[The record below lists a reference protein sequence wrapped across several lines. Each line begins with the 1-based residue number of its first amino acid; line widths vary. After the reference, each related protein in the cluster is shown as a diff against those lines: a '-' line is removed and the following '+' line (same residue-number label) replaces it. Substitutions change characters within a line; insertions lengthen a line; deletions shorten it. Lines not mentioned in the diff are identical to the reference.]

1 MHHFVRVG
9 VPSHDSPR
17 VVYGGGDGALV
28 GGGACA
34 WSLECSHDATGRAYE
49 AVKHIACIAVESR
62 CRPAYVDAVDSGAQ
76 VGGGEADS
84 GAAPC
89 VTA

>member
-1 MHHFVRVG
+1 
-9 VPSHDSPR
+9 
-17 VVYGGGDGALV
+17 
-28 GGGACA
+28 
-34 WSLECSHDATGRAYE
+34 
-49 AVKHIACIAVESR
+49 VKHIACIAVESR